1 MALNQLELPLSSGKN
16 SIYDGAEPT
25 TATAPTNNI
34 TRGLRPRTAVA
45 AGVGVLGVVALLG
58 LAVHTYNIAETAPV
72 TSSAALI
79 GKGHPSNR
87 GVSVPIEAHHTMK
100 STLMEANHETSR
112 SSTAAAHYTISGGQ
126 TFGHARGQYNKLG
139 ASRTCDG
146 KPVYSYKYDCGW
158 FCSDTTYYLFRTS
171 NHCWTVTNKDIMNS
185 CGETTGMLNGDP
197 DEGFVLVQMLGVG
210 LMGNCVANDDA
221 NALSRDEPSDI
232 THAWY
237 AATGDD
243 GWRYEETLKVVGP
256 CLRATS
262 ALAPSERRRGPRRL
276 FSSWPSQSG
285 RVASGVSC

>member
-16 SIYDGAEPT
+16 SIYDGAEPR

-72 TSSAALI
+72 TSTAALI

-87 GVSVPIEAHHTMK
+87 GVSVPIEAHHTVK

-112 SSTAAAHYTISGGQ
+112 SSTAAAHYTISGGVQ
-126 TFGHARGQYNKLG
+126 KHLRGQYNKLG

-158 FCSDTTYYLFRTS
+158 FCSDTTYYLFRAP
-171 NHCWTVTNKDIMNS
+171 NRCWMVADEKIMNS
-185 CGETTGMLNGDP
+185 CGQTSGGLNGDP
-197 DEGFVLVQMLGVG
+197 DEGAFLIMMINAWT
-210 LMGNCVANDDA
+210 MGDCDC
-221 NALSRDEPSDI
+221 DEPSDR
-232 THAWY
+232 THAWM
-237 AATGDD
+237 AATGEKSSYGECKG
-243 GWRYEETLKVVGP
+243 GWCHEQNLEIV
-256 CLRATS
+256 
-262 ALAPSERRRGPRRL
+262 
-276 FSSWPSQSG
+276 
-285 RVASGVSC
+285 